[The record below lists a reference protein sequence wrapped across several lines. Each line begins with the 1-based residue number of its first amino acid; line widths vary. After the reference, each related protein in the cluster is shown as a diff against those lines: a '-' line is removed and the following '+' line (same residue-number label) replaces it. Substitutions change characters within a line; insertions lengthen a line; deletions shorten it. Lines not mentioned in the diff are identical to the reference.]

1 MPPDPFAQ
9 EYSMKLASRTARITP
24 SPTLQLSATVK
35 ALVAQ
40 GQQVF
45 DFTAGEPSFDSPD
58 VAKDAA
64 YEAIRSGFTK
74 YTSVTGIDELKDA
87 IIDKFQRDQGL
98 TYSRSQILVSC
109 GAKHTLFNL
118 ALALFEAGDEV
129 IIPAPYWV
137 SYPEQILMA
146 DAKPVFVSTSESS
159 GYAIDLKELEGT
171 LTDRTKAIILNSPC
185 NPTGSL
191 YDRQTLEGIAKLALQ
206 YGFLVISD
214 EIYEKMIYDEHRHQS
229 IASLG
234 PDIAQNTILVNGVS
248 KTYAMTGWRIGYAAG
263 PEPLIKAMGD
273 IQSQSTSNPTSIAQ
287 KAAVGALRG
296 GDAFIQHM
304 VKELDSR
311 RKAMVAGLNRIS
323 DIHCPMPSGAFYAF
337 PNIAQLVGRRFQGQD
352 LATPFALA
360 NFFLKEAQVACVPGE
375 PFGSP
380 THLRFSYTGT
390 LEVIEEG
397 LHRLAKAVGKL
408 E

>member
-1 MPPDPFAQ
+1 MN
-9 EYSMKLASRTARITP
+9 LASRTTRITP

-40 GQQVF
+40 GQRVF
-45 DFTAGEPSFDSPD
+45 DFTAGEPSVDSPEE
-58 VAKDAA
+58 AKEAA

-74 YTSVTGIDELKDA
+74 YTAVTGIDDLKEA
-87 IIDKFQRDQGL
+87 IIEKFQRDQGL

-137 SYPEQILMA
+137 SYPEQVLVA
-146 DAKPVFVSTSESS
+146 DAKPVFLPTSESS
-159 GYAIDLKELEGT
+159 GYAIDVKALEAT
-171 LTDRTKAIILNSPC
+171 VTDRTKAIILNSPC
-185 NPTGSL
+185 NPTGSM
-191 YDRQTLEGIAKLALQ
+191 YDRQTLERIAQLALQ
-206 YGFLVISD
+206 HDLLIISD
-214 EIYEKMIYDEHRHQS
+214 EIYEKMIYDQHQHHS

-234 PDIAQNTILVNGVS
+234 PDIARNTIIVNGVS
-248 KTYAMTGWRIGYAAG
+248 KTYSMTGWRIGYAAG
-263 PEPLIKAMGD
+263 PEALIKAMGD
-273 IQSQSTSNPTSIAQ
+273 IQSQSTSNPTSISQ

-296 GDAFIQHM
+296 ADAFIQHM
-304 VKELDSR
+304 VKELDIR
-311 RKAMVAGLNRIS
+311 RKAIVAGLNRIPG
-323 DIHCPMPSGAFYAF
+323 IHCPMPSGAFYAF
-337 PNIAQLVGRRFQGQD
+337 PNIAQLLGRCFQGQS
-352 LATPFALA
+352 LSTPLDLA

-397 LHRLAKAVGKL
+397 LQHIAEAVGRL

>member
-1 MPPDPFAQ
+1 MN
-9 EYSMKLASRTARITP
+9 LASRTTRITP

-35 ALVAQ
+35 ALVAK

-45 DFTAGEPSFDSPD
+45 DFTAGEPSLDSPEE
-58 VAKDAA
+58 AKEAA

-74 YTSVTGIDELKDA
+74 YTAVTGIDDLKEA
-87 IIDKFQRDQGL
+87 IIEKFQRDQGL

-137 SYPEQILMA
+137 SYPEQVLVA
-146 DAKPVFVSTSESS
+146 DATPVFFPTSESS
-159 GYAIDLKELEGT
+159 GYAIDVKALEAAV
-171 LTDRTKAIILNSPC
+171 TDRTKAIILNSPC
-185 NPTGSL
+185 NPTGSM
-191 YDRQTLEGIAKLALQ
+191 YDRQTLEGIAQLALKHH
-206 YGFLVISD
+206 LLIISD
-214 EIYEKMIYDEHRHQS
+214 EIYEKMIYDQHQHHS

-234 PDIAQNTILVNGVS
+234 PDIARNTIIVNGVS
-248 KTYAMTGWRIGYAAG
+248 KTYSMTGWRIGYAAG
-263 PEPLIKAMGD
+263 PEKLIKAMGD
-273 IQSQSTSNPTSIAQ
+273 IQSQSTSNPSSISQ
-287 KAAVGALRG
+287 KAAVGALRKS
-296 GDAFIQHM
+296 DAFIQHM
-304 VKELDSR
+304 VKELDIR
-311 RKAMVAGLNRIS
+311 RKAIVDGLNRIPG
-323 DIHCPMPSGAFYAF
+323 IHCPMPSGAFYAF
-337 PNIAQLVGRRFQGQD
+337 PSVAGLLGRRFQGEALSTQ
-352 LATPFALA
+352 LAFA

-397 LHRLAKAVGKL
+397 LQHLSEAVARLD
-408 E
+408 

>member
-1 MPPDPFAQ
+1 
-9 EYSMKLASRTARITP
+9 MKLASRTTRITP

-40 GQQVF
+40 GQRVY

-64 YEAIRSGFTK
+64 YAAIRSGFTK
-74 YTSVTGIDELKDA
+74 YTAVTGIDDLKDA
-87 IIDKFQRDQGL
+87 IIEKFQRDQGL

-137 SYPEQILMA
+137 SYPEQILVA
-146 DAKPVFVSTSESS
+146 DAKPVFLPTSESS
-159 GYAIDLKELEGT
+159 GYAIDLKTLGNT

-185 NPTGSL
+185 NPTGSM
-191 YDRQTLEGIAKLALQ
+191 YNRQTLEGIAKLAIQHDILI
-206 YGFLVISD
+206 ISD
-214 EIYEKMIYDEHRHQS
+214 EIYEKMIYDEHRHHS

-234 PDIAQNTILVNGVS
+234 PDIARNTIIVNGVS
-248 KTYAMTGWRIGYAAG
+248 KTYSMTGWRIGYAAG
-263 PEPLIKAMGD
+263 PDQLIKAMGD

-287 KAAVGALRG
+287 KAAIGALRG

-304 VKELDSR
+304 VKELDIR
-311 RKAMVAGLNRIS
+311 RKAIVAGLNRITG
-323 DIHCPMPSGAFYAF
+323 IHCPMPSGAFYAF
-337 PNIAQLVGRRFQGQD
+337 PDIARLLGRRFQGQS

-397 LHRLAKAVGKL
+397 LQHLAEGVARL

>member
-1 MPPDPFAQ
+1 
-9 EYSMKLASRTARITP
+9 MKLASRTTRITP

-40 GQQVF
+40 GQRVY

-58 VAKDAA
+58 VAKNAA
-64 YEAIRSGFTK
+64 YDAIRSGFTK
-74 YTSVTGIDELKDA
+74 YTAVTGIDDLKDA
-87 IIDKFQRDQGL
+87 IIEKFQRDQGL

-118 ALALFEAGDEV
+118 ALALFETGDEV
-129 IIPAPYWV
+129 IIPTPYWV
-137 SYPEQILMA
+137 SYPEQILVA
-146 DAKPVFVSTSESS
+146 DAKPVFLPTSESS
-159 GYAIDLKELEGT
+159 GYAIDLKALEAT
-171 LTDRTKAIILNSPC
+171 VTDRTKAIILNSPC
-185 NPTGSL
+185 NPTGSM
-191 YDRQTLEGIAKLALQ
+191 YDRQTLEGIAKLAIQHDILI
-206 YGFLVISD
+206 ISD
-214 EIYEKMIYDEHRHQS
+214 EIYEKMIYDEHRHYS

-234 PDIAQNTILVNGVS
+234 PDIARNTIIVNGVS
-248 KTYAMTGWRIGYAAG
+248 KTYSMTGWRIGYAAG
-263 PEPLIKAMGD
+263 PDPLIKAMGD

-287 KAAVGALRG
+287 KAAIGALRG

-304 VKELDSR
+304 VKELDIR
-311 RKAMVAGLNRIS
+311 RKAIVAGLNRITG
-323 DIHCPMPSGAFYAF
+323 IHCPMPSGAFYAF
-337 PNIAQLVGRRFQGQD
+337 PDIARLLGRRFQGQS

-397 LHRLAKAVGKL
+397 LQHLAEGVARL

>member
-1 MPPDPFAQ
+1 MN
-9 EYSMKLASRTARITP
+9 LASRTTRITP

-40 GQQVF
+40 GQRVF
-45 DFTAGEPSFDSPD
+45 DFTAGEPSVDSPEE
-58 VAKDAA
+58 AKEAA

-74 YTSVTGIDELKDA
+74 YTAVTGIDDLKEA
-87 IIDKFQRDQGL
+87 IIEKFQRDQGL

-137 SYPEQILMA
+137 SYPEQVLVA
-146 DAKPVFVSTSESS
+146 DAKPVFLPTSESS
-159 GYAIDLKELEGT
+159 GYAIDVKALEAT
-171 LTDRTKAIILNSPC
+171 VTDRTKAIILNSPC
-185 NPTGSL
+185 NPTGSM
-191 YDRQTLEGIAKLALQ
+191 YDRQTLERIAQLALQ
-206 YGFLVISD
+206 HDLLIISD
-214 EIYEKMIYDEHRHQS
+214 EIYEKMIYDQHQHHS

-234 PDIAQNTILVNGVS
+234 PDIARNTIIVNGVS
-248 KTYAMTGWRIGYAAG
+248 KTYSMTGWRIGYAAG
-263 PEPLIKAMGD
+263 PEALIKAMGD
-273 IQSQSTSNPTSIAQ
+273 IQSQSTSNPTSISQ

-296 GDAFIQHM
+296 ADAFIQHM
-304 VKELDSR
+304 VKELDIR
-311 RKAMVAGLNRIS
+311 RKAIVAGLNRIPG
-323 DIHCPMPSGAFYAF
+323 IHCPMPSGAFYAF
-337 PNIAQLVGRRFQGQD
+337 PNIAQLLGRCFQGQS
-352 LATPFALA
+352 LSTPLDLA

-397 LHRLAKAVGKL
+397 LQHIAEAVARL

>member
-1 MPPDPFAQ
+1 
-9 EYSMKLASRTARITP
+9 MKLASRTTRITP

-40 GQQVF
+40 GQRVF

-58 VAKDAA
+58 AAKNAA
-64 YEAIRSGFTK
+64 YDAIRSGFTK
-74 YTSVTGIDELKDA
+74 YTAVTGIDDLKDA
-87 IIDKFQRDQGL
+87 IIEKFQRDQGL

-118 ALALFEAGDEV
+118 ALALFETGDEV
-129 IIPAPYWV
+129 IIPTPYWV
-137 SYPEQILMA
+137 SYPEQILVA
-146 DAKPVFVSTSESS
+146 DATPVFLPTSESS
-159 GYAIDLKELEGT
+159 GYAIDLKALEAT

-185 NPTGSL
+185 NPTGSM
-191 YDRQTLEGIAKLALQ
+191 YDRQTLEGIGKLAIQHDILI
-206 YGFLVISD
+206 ISD
-214 EIYEKMIYDEHRHQS
+214 EIYEKMIYDGHRHHS
-229 IASLG
+229 MASLG
-234 PDIAQNTILVNGVS
+234 PDIARNTIIVNGVS
-248 KTYAMTGWRIGYAAG
+248 KTYSMTGWRIGYAAG
-263 PEPLIKAMGD
+263 PDPLIKAMGD

-304 VKELDSR
+304 VKELDIR
-311 RKAMVAGLNRIS
+311 RKAIVAGLNRITG
-323 DIHCPMPSGAFYAF
+323 IHCPMPSGAFYAF
-337 PNIAQLVGRRFQGQD
+337 PDFARLLGRRFQGQP

-397 LHRLAKAVGKL
+397 LQHLAGAMARL

>member
-1 MPPDPFAQ
+1 MR
-9 EYSMKLASRTARITP
+9 LASRTTRITP

-40 GQQVF
+40 GQRVF

-58 VAKDAA
+58 VAKNAA

-74 YTSVTGIDELKDA
+74 YTAVTGIDDLKDA
-87 IIDKFQRDQGL
+87 IIEKFQRDQGL

-118 ALALFEAGDEV
+118 ALALLEAGDEV
-129 IIPAPYWV
+129 IIPTPYWV
-137 SYPEQILMA
+137 SYPEQVLVA
-146 DAKPVFVSTSESS
+146 DAKPVFLPTSESS
-159 GYAIDLKELEGT
+159 GYAIDLKALEAT
-171 LTDRTKAIILNSPC
+171 LTGRTKALILNSPC
-185 NPTGSL
+185 NPTGSM
-191 YDRQTLEGIAKLALQ
+191 YDRQTLERIAKLAIQ
-206 YGFLVISD
+206 HHILVISD
-214 EIYEKMIYDEHRHQS
+214 EIYEKMIYDQHQHHS

-234 PDIAQNTILVNGVS
+234 PDMAQNTIVVNGVS
-248 KTYAMTGWRIGYAAG
+248 KTYSMTGWRIGYAAG
-263 PEPLIKAMGD
+263 PDPLIKAMGD

-287 KAAVGALRG
+287 KAAVGALRE

-304 VKELDSR
+304 VQELNTR
-311 RKAMVAGLNRIS
+311 RKAIVAGLNRITG
-323 DIHCPMPSGAFYAF
+323 IHCPMPSGAFYAF
-337 PNIAQLVGRRFQGQD
+337 PNIGQLLGRRFQGQP

-390 LEVIEEG
+390 LETIEEG
-397 LHRLAKAVGKL
+397 VQHLAEAVARL

>member
-1 MPPDPFAQ
+1 
-9 EYSMKLASRTARITP
+9 MKLASRTTRITP

-40 GQQVF
+40 GQRVF

-58 VAKDAA
+58 VAKNAA
-64 YEAIRSGFTK
+64 YDAIRSGFTK
-74 YTSVTGIDELKDA
+74 YTAVTGIDDLKDA
-87 IIDKFQRDQGL
+87 IIEKFQRDQGL
-98 TYSRSQILVSC
+98 TCSRSQILVSC

-129 IIPAPYWV
+129 IIPTPYWV
-137 SYPEQILMA
+137 SYPEQILVA
-146 DAKPVFVSTSESS
+146 DAKPVFLPTSESS
-159 GYAIDLKELEGT
+159 GYAIDLKALEAT

-185 NPTGSL
+185 NPTGSM
-191 YDRQTLEGIAKLALQ
+191 YDRQTLEGIAKLANQHDILI
-206 YGFLVISD
+206 ISD
-214 EIYEKMIYDEHRHQS
+214 EIYEKMIYDEHRHYS

-234 PDIAQNTILVNGVS
+234 PDIARNTIIVNGVS
-248 KTYAMTGWRIGYAAG
+248 KTYSMTGWRIGYAAG
-263 PEPLIKAMGD
+263 PDPLIKAMGD

-287 KAAVGALRG
+287 KAAIGALRG

-304 VKELDSR
+304 VKELDIR
-311 RKAMVAGLNRIS
+311 RKAIVAGLNRITG
-323 DIHCPMPSGAFYAF
+323 IHCPMPSGAFYAF
-337 PNIAQLVGRRFQGQD
+337 PDIARLLGRRFQGQS

-397 LHRLAKAVGKL
+397 LQHLAEGVARL

>member
-1 MPPDPFAQ
+1 
-9 EYSMKLASRTARITP
+9 MKLASRTTRISP

-40 GQQVF
+40 GQRVF

-58 VAKDAA
+58 VAKNAA
-64 YEAIRSGFTK
+64 YDAIRSGFTK
-74 YTSVTGIDELKDA
+74 YTAVTGIDDLKDA
-87 IIDKFQRDQGL
+87 ITEKFQRDQGI

-118 ALALFEAGDEV
+118 ALALFESGDEV
-129 IIPAPYWV
+129 IIPTPYWV
-137 SYPEQILMA
+137 SYPEQILVA
-146 DAKPVFVSTSESS
+146 DAKPVFLPTSESA
-159 GYAIDLKELEGT
+159 GYAIDLNALEAA

-185 NPTGSL
+185 NPTGSM

-206 YGFLVISD
+206 HNILIISD
-214 EIYEKMIYDEHRHQS
+214 EIYEKMIYDGHRHHS

-234 PDIAQNTILVNGVS
+234 PDIARNTIIVNGVS
-248 KTYAMTGWRIGYAAG
+248 KTYSMTGWRIGYAAG
-263 PEPLIKAMGD
+263 PDLLIKAMGD
-273 IQSQSTSNPTSIAQ
+273 IQSQSTSNPTSISQ

-296 GDAFIQHM
+296 GEPFIQHM
-304 VKELDSR
+304 LKELDIR
-311 RKAMVAGLNRIS
+311 RKAIVAGLNRVTG
-323 DIHCPMPSGAFYAF
+323 IHCPMPSGAFYAF
-337 PNIAQLVGRRFQGQD
+337 PNIAQLLGRRFQGQSLD
-352 LATPFALA
+352 TPLALA

-380 THLRFSYTGT
+380 MHLRFSYTGT

-397 LHRLAKAVGKL
+397 LEHLAEAVARL

>member
-1 MPPDPFAQ
+1 
-9 EYSMKLASRTARITP
+9 MKLASRTTRITP

-40 GQQVF
+40 GQRVF

-58 VAKDAA
+58 VAKNAA

-74 YTSVTGIDELKDA
+74 YTAVTGIDDLKDA
-87 IIDKFQRDQGL
+87 IIEKFQRDQGL

-109 GAKHTLFNL
+109 GAKHALFNL

-129 IIPAPYWV
+129 IIPTPYWV
-137 SYPEQILMA
+137 SYPEQILVA
-146 DAKPVFVSTSESS
+146 DAKPVFLPTTESS
-159 GYAIDLKELEGT
+159 GYAIDLKALEAK

-185 NPTGSL
+185 NPTGSM

-206 YGFLVISD
+206 HNFLIISD
-214 EIYEKMIYDEHRHQS
+214 EIYEKMIYDQHQHHS

-234 PDIAQNTILVNGVS
+234 PDIAGNTIIINGVS
-248 KTYAMTGWRIGYAAG
+248 KTYSMTGWRIGYAAG
-263 PEPLIKAMGD
+263 PGPLIKAMGD

-287 KAAVGALRG
+287 KAAIGALRE
-296 GDAFIQHM
+296 GDAFIHHM
-304 VKELDSR
+304 VKELDIR
-311 RKAMVAGLNRIS
+311 RKTIVAGLNRITG
-323 DIHCPMPSGAFYAF
+323 IHCPMPSGAFYAF
-337 PNIAQLVGRRFQGQD
+337 PNIAQLLGRRFQGQSLD
-352 LATPFALA
+352 TPFALA
-360 NFFLKEAQVACVPGE
+360 NFFLKEAQVACVPSE
-375 PFGSP
+375 PFG
-380 THLRFSYTGT
+380 TTANLRFSYTGT

-397 LHRLAKAVGKL
+397 LQHLAEAVGWL

>member
-1 MPPDPFAQ
+1 
-9 EYSMKLASRTARITP
+9 MKLATRTTRITP

-40 GQQVF
+40 GQRVF

-58 VAKDAA
+58 VAKNAA

-74 YTSVTGIDELKDA
+74 YTAVTGIDDLKDA
-87 IIDKFQRDQGL
+87 IIEKFQRDQGL
-98 TYSRSQILVSC
+98 TYSRAQILVSC

-129 IIPAPYWV
+129 IIPTPYWV
-137 SYPEQILMA
+137 SYPEQILVA
-146 DAKPVFVSTSESS
+146 DAKPVFLPTSESS
-159 GYAIDLKELEGT
+159 GYAIDLNALEST
-171 LTDRTKAIILNSPC
+171 LTNRTKAIILNSPC
-185 NPTGSL
+185 NPTGSM
-191 YDRQTLEGIAKLALQ
+191 YDRQTLERIATVALQ
-206 YGFLVISD
+206 HNILIISD
-214 EIYEKMIYDEHRHQS
+214 EIYEKMIYDQHQHHS
-229 IASLG
+229 IASVG
-234 PDIAQNTILVNGVS
+234 PDMSRNTIIVNGVS
-248 KTYAMTGWRIGYAAG
+248 KTYSMTGWRIGYAAG
-263 PEPLIKAMGD
+263 PDSLIKAMGD
-273 IQSQSTSNPTSIAQ
+273 IQSQSTSNATSIAQ

-304 VKELDSR
+304 VKELDIR
-311 RKAMVAGLNRIS
+311 RKAIVGELNRIS
-323 DIHCPMPSGAFYAF
+323 GIHCPMPSGAFYAF
-337 PNIAQLVGRRFQGQD
+337 PNISRLLGRRFKGQP

-360 NFFLKEAQVACVPGE
+360 NYFLKEANVACVPGE

-390 LEVIEEG
+390 MEVIEEG
-397 LHRLAKAVGKL
+397 LQHLAEAVARL

>member
-1 MPPDPFAQ
+1 MN
-9 EYSMKLASRTARITP
+9 LAARTTRITP

-45 DFTAGEPSFDSPD
+45 DFTAGEPSLDSPEE
-58 VAKDAA
+58 AKEAA
-64 YEAIRSGFTK
+64 YQAIRSGFTK
-74 YTSVTGIDELKDA
+74 YTAVTGIDDLKEA
-87 IIDKFQRDQGL
+87 IIEKFQRDQGL

-137 SYPEQILMA
+137 SYPEQILVA
-146 DAKPVFVSTSESS
+146 DAKPVFLRTSESS
-159 GYAIDLKELEGT
+159 GYAIDVKVLESVV
-171 LTDRTKAIILNSPC
+171 TDRTKAIILNSPC
-185 NPTGSL
+185 NPTGSM
-191 YDRQTLEGIAKLALQ
+191 YDRETLEGIARIALQ
-206 YGFLVISD
+206 HDLLIISD
-214 EIYEKMIYDEHRHQS
+214 EIYEKMVYDRHQHHS

-234 PDIAQNTILVNGVS
+234 ADIAKNTIIVNGVS
-248 KTYAMTGWRIGYAAG
+248 KTYSMTGWRIGYAAG
-263 PEPLIKAMGD
+263 PETLIKAMGD
-273 IQSQSTSNPTSIAQ
+273 IQSQSTSNPSSISQ
-287 KAAVGALRG
+287 RAAIGAIRG
-296 GDAFIQHM
+296 ADAFIQHM
-304 VKELDSR
+304 VKELDIR
-311 RKAMVAGLNRIS
+311 RKAIVEGLNRIPG
-323 DIHCPMPSGAFYAF
+323 IHCPMPAGAFYAF
-337 PNIAQLVGRRFQGQD
+337 PSVAQLLGRRFQGESLPTP
-352 LATPFALA
+352 LAFA

-375 PFGSP
+375 PFGSS

-397 LHRLAKAVGKL
+397 LQRLTEAVAKL

>member
-1 MPPDPFAQ
+1 MN
-9 EYSMKLASRTARITP
+9 LASRTTRITP

-35 ALVAQ
+35 ALVAK

-45 DFTAGEPSFDSPD
+45 DFTAGEPSLDSPEE
-58 VAKDAA
+58 AKEAA

-74 YTSVTGIDELKDA
+74 YTAVTGIDDLKEA
-87 IIDKFQRDQGL
+87 IIEKFQRDQGL

-137 SYPEQILMA
+137 SYPEQVLVA
-146 DAKPVFVSTSESS
+146 DATPVFFPTSESS
-159 GYAIDLKELEGT
+159 GYAIDVKALEAAV
-171 LTDRTKAIILNSPC
+171 TDRTKAIILNSPC
-185 NPTGSL
+185 NPTGSM
-191 YDRQTLEGIAKLALQ
+191 YDRQTLEGIAQLALKHH
-206 YGFLVISD
+206 LLIISD
-214 EIYEKMIYDEHRHQS
+214 EIYEKMIYDQHQHHS

-234 PDIAQNTILVNGVS
+234 PDIARNTIIVNGVS
-248 KTYAMTGWRIGYAAG
+248 KTYSMTGWRIGYAAG
-263 PEPLIKAMGD
+263 PEKLIKAMGD
-273 IQSQSTSNPTSIAQ
+273 IQSQSTSNPSSISQ
-287 KAAVGALRG
+287 KAAVGALRKS
-296 GDAFIQHM
+296 DAFIQHM
-304 VKELDSR
+304 VKELDIR
-311 RKAMVAGLNRIS
+311 RKAIVDGLNRIPG
-323 DIHCPMPSGAFYAF
+323 IHCPMPSGAFYAF
-337 PNIAQLVGRRFQGQD
+337 PSVAELLGRRFQGEALSTP
-352 LATPFALA
+352 LAFA

-397 LHRLAKAVGKL
+397 LQHLSEAVARLD
-408 E
+408 